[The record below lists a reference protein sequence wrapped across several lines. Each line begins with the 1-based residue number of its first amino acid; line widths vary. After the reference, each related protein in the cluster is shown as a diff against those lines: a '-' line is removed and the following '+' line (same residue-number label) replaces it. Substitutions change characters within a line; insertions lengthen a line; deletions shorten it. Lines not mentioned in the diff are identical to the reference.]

1 MAAFAHTTTLDS
13 THAIETGG
21 NKNLAV
27 LTGTVDVTNYNST
40 NVAVTGVSNAFKSLL
55 DVQLSLSD
63 NGYLGLWTGTSIKC
77 FLLPTSAGPATELT
91 DDVDAGAFSFM
102 AVGIAK

>member
-1 MAAFAHTTTLDS
+1 MAVFAYTASLDQS
-13 THAIETGG
+13 YSEKTGG
-21 NKNLAV
+21 NKGLRI

-40 NVAVTGVSNAFKSLL
+40 NVAVTHISNQFKHLL

-63 NGYLGLWTGTSIKC
+63 NGYLGRWTGTSIKC

-91 DDVDAGAFSFM
+91 DDVDAGVFQFVAI
-102 AVGIAK
+102 GT

>member
-1 MAAFAHTTTLDS
+1 MAAYAYTAVIDS
-13 THAIETGG
+13 PHAIKTGG

-40 NVAVTGVSNAFKSLL
+40 NGAITEISSAFDTLL

-63 NGYLGLWTGTSIKC
+63 NGYLGRWTGTSILAY
-77 FLLPTSAGPATELT
+77 LLPTSAGPATELT
-91 DDVDAGAFSFM
+91 DDVDAGLYHFTAI
-102 AVGIAK
+102 GIQ